1 MYPHIFRVAADVL
14 PVQASAVPCESAFSS
29 GKQTCTPERN
39 RLHAATMEVLQ
50 LLKYMYR
57 QDRLDFTRDLL
68 AEEADYQIEGE
79 VSERA
84 VRELILAGR
93 FEELKDLL
101 DNSPL
106 ASTLMLERSSRT
118 PLPALSESSPL

>member
-1 MYPHIFRVAADVL
+1 
-14 PVQASAVPCESAFSS
+14 
-29 GKQTCTPERN
+29 
-39 RLHAATMEVLQ
+39 MEVLQ

-68 AEEADYQIEGE
+68 AEEVDYQIEGE

-84 VRELILAGR
+84 VRELMSAGK

-101 DNSPL
+101 DNSSP
-106 ASTLMLERSSRT
+106 ASTH
-118 PLPALSESSPL
+118 

>member
-1 MYPHIFRVAADVL
+1 
-14 PVQASAVPCESAFSS
+14 
-29 GKQTCTPERN
+29 
-39 RLHAATMEVLQ
+39 MEVLQ
-50 LLKYMYR
+50 LLKYMHR
-57 QDRLDFTRDLL
+57 QDRLDFTCDLL

-84 VRELILAGR
+84 VHDLMLAGK

-106 ASTLMLERSSRT
+106 ASTH
-118 PLPALSESSPL
+118 

>member
-1 MYPHIFRVAADVL
+1 
-14 PVQASAVPCESAFSS
+14 
-29 GKQTCTPERN
+29 
-39 RLHAATMEVLQ
+39 MEVLQ

-84 VRELILAGR
+84 VRELMLAGK

-106 ASTLMLERSSRT
+106 VRAH
-118 PLPALSESSPL
+118 

>member
-1 MYPHIFRVAADVL
+1 
-14 PVQASAVPCESAFSS
+14 
-29 GKQTCTPERN
+29 
-39 RLHAATMEVLQ
+39 MEVLQ